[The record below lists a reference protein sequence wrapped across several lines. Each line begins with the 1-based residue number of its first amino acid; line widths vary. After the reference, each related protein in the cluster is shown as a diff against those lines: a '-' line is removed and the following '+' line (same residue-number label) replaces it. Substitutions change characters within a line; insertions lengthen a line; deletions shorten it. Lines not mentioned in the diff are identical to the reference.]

1 VDYFKKRIQTLEKVN
16 KEWERCKVYAKKKYY
31 KEPPIDYELDL
42 NSQSEKFYEVEE
54 RNIQSPKGGSVVNL
68 NLTEEYEDTGVK
80 PNHVEKLSMA
90 LSYSLKKEN
99 SWMKNADSKSVKSE
113 HEESVSMNNDYDI
126 CSDTYNDKAKK
137 ELELVMSDLGKIR
150 KDYEELSQQNF
161 ILTQKESKFEEKIN
175 SLEEKVKNLKQ
186 DKEELLIKERGNEKQ
201 IMNLHKRIDAA
212 KIEILTLNS
221 KLQILISK
229 TNPS

>member
-1 VDYFKKRIQTLEKVN
+1 
-16 KEWERCKVYAKKKYY
+16 
-31 KEPPIDYELDL
+31 
-42 NSQSEKFYEVEE
+42 
-54 RNIQSPKGGSVVNL
+54 
-68 NLTEEYEDTGVK
+68 
-80 PNHVEKLSMA
+80 
-90 LSYSLKKEN
+90 
-99 SWMKNADSKSVKSE
+99 MKNADSKSVKSE

-126 CSDTYNDKAKK
+126 CSDTYNDKTKK

-175 SLEEKVKNLKQ
+175 SLEEKVKHLKQ

-229 TNPS
+229 TNPG

>member
-1 VDYFKKRIQTLEKVN
+1 
-16 KEWERCKVYAKKKYY
+16 
-31 KEPPIDYELDL
+31 
-42 NSQSEKFYEVEE
+42 
-54 RNIQSPKGGSVVNL
+54 
-68 NLTEEYEDTGVK
+68 
-80 PNHVEKLSMA
+80 
-90 LSYSLKKEN
+90 
-99 SWMKNADSKSVKSE
+99 MKNADSKSVKSE

-150 KDYEELSQQNF
+150 KDYEELSQQNI

-229 TNPS
+229 TNPG